1 MSDIECPCGSG
12 ELFSACCGRFI
23 SGDEVADIP
32 ERLMRSRY
40 SAFVRAD
47 GDYLLSTWHE
57 STRPPELHFN
67 KGNQWF
73 GLTVLETE
81 AGTGDDIEAWVS
93 FEARFKQCGR
103 ISSLKERSRFVK
115 EEGRWYYIDGV
126 VDETVPAKASEK
138 IGRNEP
144 CPCGSGKKYKRCCG

>member
-1 MSDIECPCGSG
+1 MSDIECACGSDD
-12 ELFSACCGRFI
+12 LFSACCGRFI
-23 SGDEVADIP
+23 RGDEVADTP

-40 SAFVRAD
+40 SAFVRAE
-47 GDYLLSTWHE
+47 GDYLLKTWHE

-67 KGNQWF
+67 EGNQWF

-81 AGTGDDIEAWVS
+81 AGTGADVEAWVS
-93 FEARFKQCGR
+93 FEARFKQGGR
-103 ISSLKERSRFVK
+103 ISTLKERSRFIK
-115 EEGRWYYIDGV
+115 EDGLWYYIDGV
-126 VDETVPAKASEK
+126 VDEAVAVKSNEK